1 MPRKFAQ
8 CLLWVDLETPGLPG
22 PKNDYSVVP
31 IMEVAFLLTDFDLE
45 PYEGYHE
52 SIKMTRHTADIL
64 KGNDYVREMHTKNG
78 LIKDCIAS
86 NVTIE
91 DAEREVIRMIQERTT
106 FEKGEIMLAGSGN
119 AAFDRPVINQWM
131 PELASWLTYYPF
143 DIGVDRRVTN
153 ILAKGDVI
161 NIPSS
166 SVGYGDAKVHRAWN
180 DVQAH
185 LEEAKRKKVWFAEAL
200 QALGVQRG

>member
-22 PKNDYSVVP
+22 PKNDYTIVP

-52 SIKMTRHTADIL
+52 AIKMDRHTANIL
-64 KGNDYVREMHTKNG
+64 KGNDYVRDMHTKNG

-86 NVTIE
+86 SVTIE
-91 DAEREVIRMIQERTT
+91 DAEREVIQMIQDRTS
-106 FEKGEIMLAGSGN
+106 FDKGEIMLAGSGN
-119 AAFDRPVINQWM
+119 AAFDRNVINQWM
-131 PELASWLTYYPF
+131 PELATWLAYYPF

-161 NIPSS
+161 NIPSA

-185 LEEAKRKKVWFAEAL
+185 LEEANRKKAWFAEAL
-200 QALGVQRG
+200 QALGVQR